1 MTNAIKTDNAPMKTV
16 LNFVFASLRSSRQ
29 EFGKVLGSRL
39 SAISSSQHGLKN
51 LAVFT
56 SGSESKLQRI
66 HESCIDGSIHGRCV
80 IVVTSNPDSP
90 AAEFAKSQ
98 NIPVS
103 LYPKK
108 GISNDL
114 AAKDLMKT
122 LKADY
127 EVDFILL
134 AAYWRLLP
142 SELVKV
148 CEIVDSVFCYIDVVL

>member
-1 MTNAIKTDNAPMKTV
+1 MKTV
-16 LNFVFASLRSSRQ
+16 MNFVFASLRSIRRR
-29 EFGKVLGSRL
+29 FGKVLGSQL
-39 SAISSSQHGLKN
+39 SALSSHQHGLKS

-66 HESCIDGSIHGRCV
+66 HESCIDGSIRGRCI

-90 AAEFAKSQ
+90 AAKFAKSQ

-103 LYPKK
+103 LYPKH
-108 GISNDL
+108 GTCNALDAGDL
-114 AAKDLMKT
+114 VKILKT
-122 LKADY
+122 DFK
-127 EVDFILL
+127 VDFILL

-148 CEIVDSVFCYIDVVL
+148 CNSVDNMFW